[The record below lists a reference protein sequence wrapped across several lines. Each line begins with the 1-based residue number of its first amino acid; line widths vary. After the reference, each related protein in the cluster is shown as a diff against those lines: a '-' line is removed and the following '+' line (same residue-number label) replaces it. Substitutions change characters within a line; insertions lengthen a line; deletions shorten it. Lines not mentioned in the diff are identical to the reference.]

1 MQQPTRIL
9 VIEDD
14 DSIRDFIEMGLEDEG
29 YSTAVASDGAAALSL
44 IPQYQP
50 NIILLDLH
58 MPHMDGPAFLQAY
71 RRLPVPHAKI
81 IMLTASRDA
90 QSAAQKT
97 AVDGLLTKPFDLNEL
112 YNTIQSFL
120 PA

>member
-1 MQQPTRIL
+1 MQQPRIL

-14 DSIRDFIEMGLEDEG
+14 ESIRDFIEMGLEDEG
-29 YSTAVASDGAAALSL
+29 YSTAAAADGEAALSL
-44 IPQYQP
+44 IPEYQP

-58 MPHMDGPAFLQAY
+58 MPHMDGPAFVQAY
-71 RRLPVPHAKI
+71 RRLPTPHAKI

-90 QSAAQKT
+90 HTAAQRT
-97 AVDGLLTKPFDLNEL
+97 AVDGLLTKPFDLEDL

-120 PA
+120 QM